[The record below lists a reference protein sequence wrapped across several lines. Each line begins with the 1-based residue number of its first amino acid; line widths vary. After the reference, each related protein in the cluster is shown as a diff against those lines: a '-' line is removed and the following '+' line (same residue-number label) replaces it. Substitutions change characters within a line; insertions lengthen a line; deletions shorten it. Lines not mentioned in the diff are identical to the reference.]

1 MISVDAVL
9 YGFFFG
15 LTGLTHPVKQALW
28 VGVERARA
36 ARRQGL
42 V

>member
-9 YGFFFG
+9 YGFFFT
-15 LTGLTHPVKQALW
+15 LTGLAPPAQHALW

-36 ARRQGL
+36 AQRRGL
-42 V
+42 A